1 MSILAKLLCRL
12 AEAVTLGKI
21 TVMSTTTDTDTTTLL
36 ASLFPPG
43 VAAFF
48 SPTLPADAALLAAE
62 SDCIGD
68 MVEKRRLEFT
78 HGRHCAHRAMQ
89 MLGMTVVAIPKGT
102 DRAPVW
108 PDGIVGSISHSGDAA
123 AAVITH
129 SSELAAIGLDLE
141 SPEALSD
148 EIAAMVCRPD
158 EQISDDGDRAKL
170 LFCIKEA
177 VYKCIYPRIG
187 CYVDF
192 QEMQILLNETDASF
206 EARSHSQNFDAHQ
219 IKGLQGRYHKNQEII
234 ITSAWI
240 ARPGQ

>member
-1 MSILAKLLCRL
+1 
-12 AEAVTLGKI
+12 
-21 TVMSTTTDTDTTTLL
+21 MSTTTDTDTNIVL
-36 ASLFPPG
+36 ASLFPPE
-43 VAAFF
+43 VAAYF
-48 SPTLPADAALLAAE
+48 SPSLPADATLLAAE

-68 MVEKRRLEFT
+68 MVEKRRIEFT
-78 HGRHCAHRAMQ
+78 HGRHCTHRAMQ
-89 MLGMTVVAIPKGT
+89 LLGMPVVAIPKGA

-108 PDGIVGSISHSGDAA
+108 PNGIIGSISHSGDAA
-123 AAVITH
+123 AAVITQ

-141 SPEALSD
+141 SAEALSA

-158 EQISDDGDRAKL
+158 EQISDAGDRAKL

-192 QEMQILLNETDASF
+192 QEMEVLLNEGKATF
-206 EARSHSQNFDAHQ
+206 GVRSHSQNFDAHL

-240 ARPGQ
+240 LHPGK